1 MEEHTE
7 GLIIEALKRGDEHAY
22 KFLYDKH
29 YPVLCHIASQYVHD
43 DFLAETITGDVI
55 FHLWKVRGRI
65 SIDTSI
71 RNYLGQYDSQKA
83 YALFKHRVARKQNEQ
98 KRRNHMRRLWYAAA
112 SIVVLL
118 IISSLIYIGAGY
130 PY

>member
-1 MEEHTE
+1 MLPPTPCESQ
-7 GLIIEALKRGDEHAY
+7 GGFRQRSPP
-22 KFLYDKH
+22 FCLYTAT
-29 YPVLCHIASQYVHD
+29 L
-43 DFLAETITGDVI
+43 DFLAEPIKGDVI

-71 RNYLGQYDSQKA
+71 RNYLSQYDSQKA

-98 KRRNHMRRLWYAAA
+98 KRRNHMCRVWYAAA